1 MAAQATYTYPYL
13 VKASP
18 TSNQRMTG
26 GVGDSAW
33 LEDAS
38 QVYLAGAPIYR
49 TGGQVAVAV
58 AGSNKIAAQGISGF
72 AREDASG
79 VENTPVPVAFLEP
92 GSIWAMNFK
101 PSDGDSAAVTSALF
115 DTFTNFDVYSPS
127 TGVYYLVA
135 NNHSTDVAKPGGIIV
150 GAVFASAGFPGAES
164 VSGDLNALVLVQ
176 ICSAGLGA

>member
-1 MAAQATYTYPYL
+1 MAQATYTYPYL

-18 TSNQRMTG
+18 NSNQRNTG
-26 GVGDSAW
+26 GVGDAAW
-33 LEDAS
+33 VEDAS

-58 AGSNKIAAQGISGF
+58 AGSNKIAALGISGF

-101 PSDGDSAAVTSALF
+101 PPSGSEVVSSALF
-115 DTFTNFDVYSPS
+115 NTFVNFDVYSPS

-135 NNHSTDVAKPGGIIV
+135 NNVSVDVAKPGGVIV
-150 GAVFASAGFPGAES
+150 GAVFADEGFPGAES
-164 VSGDLNALVLVQ
+164 VSGDTNALVLVQ
-176 ICSAGLGA
+176 IAPAGLGA